1 MHNPV
6 AILNSGGELLCMVHC
21 TNCDKEYESP
31 DELDHETVDAVEIED
46 EDGETPHMQIGVDSH
61 DVWRCK
67 GCGKPLGVR

>member
-1 MHNPV
+1 
-6 AILNSGGELLCMVHC
+6 MVHC

-31 DELDHETVDAVEIED
+31 DELDHEVVDAVEIED
-46 EDGETPHMQIGVDSH
+46 DETPKIQVGVDSH